1 LFSVC
6 TNNKDGRLF
15 VNAGITKNNTIS
27 LSWKYKLESCDERF
41 VVYWSSKGLITKSAQ
56 HQKFIIDKNISFFEI
71 KALGNVILHCKV
83 PSIMSIVTF
92 A

>member
-1 LFSVC
+1 M
-6 TNNKDGRLF
+6 
-15 VNAGITKNNTIS
+15 NASITKNNTLS

-41 VVYWSSKGLITKSAQ
+41 VLYWSSKDLITKSAQ

-83 PSIMSIVTF
+83 LSIYIYIYNIYIYIHTYTYI
-92 A
+92 